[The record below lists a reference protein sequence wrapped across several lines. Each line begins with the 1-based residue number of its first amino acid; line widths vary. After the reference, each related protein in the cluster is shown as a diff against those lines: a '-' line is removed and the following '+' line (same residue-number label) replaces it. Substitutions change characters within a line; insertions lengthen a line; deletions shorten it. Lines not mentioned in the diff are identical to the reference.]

1 MATPNS
7 KSTREDRKRRQ
18 VAAKVKIR
26 ISQVVAPRLPHEHD
40 ESADA
45 QSGKPSEI
53 IRQAERDL
61 ERGLRDTDRGPQM
74 AKVYKKL

>member
-53 IRQAERDL
+53 IRQAARDL
-61 ERGLRDTDRGPQM
+61 KRGLRDTDRGPQM
-74 AKVYKKL
+74 VKVYKKL